1 MRHSLLLAGAVSVF
15 ILAGCDNA
23 TPDSTSQTHSAL
35 ATRADTATNDKQT
48 RSVQHAMGVTEVRT
62 HPERVVTLTNEAT
75 EAMLAM
81 GITPVGAVRSMTVA
95 GQDNGVW
102 YSHFGQT
109 LQNAGTVDLGDE
121 EQVNLEAI
129 AALKPDLILG
139 IKQRQE
145 KIYDQLSAV
154 APTVFSETF
163 MGAWRENLLTYADGA
178 SQKEAA
184 TALLAAWDANAQQLK
199 ADLDAAGKL
208 QQQIAVV
215 RFQSSGARYYY
226 NDSFA
231 TDIIRRV
238 GLARPPLHDK
248 EGFAEGLTRE
258 RIPEVNADQLF
269 YFVMETGNGKASAA
283 EQSWLAEPLWQQLP
297 VVKNNAVHKVN
308 HETWN
313 KSYGILA
320 ADYVLQDLRA
330 ALLPTSSDNDI
341 NNNSSDSQSKG

>member
-1 MRHSLLLAGAVSVF
+1 MRNTLLLATALSVF
-15 ILAGCDNA
+15 TLTGCDNA
-23 TPDSTSQTHSAL
+23 SSTIDAVDASSAAQQSSATPA
-35 ATRADTATNDKQT
+35 T
-48 RSVQHAMGVTEVRT
+48 RSVKHAMGTTEVST
-62 HPERVVTLTNEAT
+62 HPVRVVTLTNEAT

-81 GITPVGAVRSMTVA
+81 GITPVGAVRSMTVS

-102 YSHFGQT
+102 YSHFGKT
-109 LQNAGTVDLGDE
+109 LHDAGTTDLGEE

-145 KIYDQLSAV
+145 NIYDHLSAI

-163 MGAWRENLLTYADGA
+163 MGAWRDNLLTYANGA
-178 SQKEAA
+178 NQQEAA
-184 TALLAAWDANAQQLK
+184 AARLAVWDAKAKQLTN
-199 ADLDAAGKL
+199 DLQAAGKL
-208 QQQIAVV
+208 QQQVAVV
-215 RFQSSGARYYY
+215 RFQSAGARYYY

-248 EGFAEGLTRE
+248 DGFAEGLTRE
-258 RIPEVNADQLF
+258 RIPEINADQLF

-283 EQSWLAEPLWQQLP
+283 ESSWIAEPLWQQLP
-297 VVKNNAVHKVN
+297 VVKNGAVHKVN

-313 KSYGILA
+313 KSYGIMA
-320 ADYVLQDLRA
+320 ADYVLNDLRN
-330 ALLPTSSDNDI
+330 ALLLANTLPTSTV
-341 NNNSSDSQSKG
+341 QEQQG